1 MKKILLTGISV
12 MFFGLTNAQDTKST
26 GKNIEFGAK
35 AGLNLSMVK
44 ASKDGDSKMKAG
56 FHVGGVVE
64 FKFSDKIGLQPEL
77 MYSQEGGEY
86 EYTANVGSSIYT
98 SNQKITLNKII
109 MPVIFKY
116 YVIEGLS
123 IEAGPQ
129 LDYIINAKSDNN
141 VTVLGS
147 SGAIMYDVDMD
158 DNPGTVVVRQDDG
171 SMDSARIYHDYGLN
185 KLNFGFNLGAGYKL
199 PMGLF
204 FQARYNLGLTDFVD
218 NGDFM
223 SGTVEGTTSPI
234 DANRMGNS
242 MKNSNLQISVGY
254 KF

>member
-77 MYSQEGGEY
+77 MYSQEGGKY
-86 EYTANVGSSIYT
+86 EYVGVVSPSVYN
-98 SNQKITLNKII
+98 SEQDITLSKII
-109 MPVIFKY
+109 LPVMFKY

-129 LDYIINAKSDNN
+129 LDYIISAKSDNN
-141 VTVLGS
+141 VTVVGT
-147 SGAIMYDVDMD
+147 SGAIMYDVDME
-158 DNPGTVVVRQDDG
+158 DNPGNVVVRQNDG
-171 SMDSARIYHDYGLN
+171 SMDSAKIYHDYGLN
-185 KLNFGFNLGAGYKL
+185 KLNFGFNLGAGCKL

-223 SGTVEGTTSPI
+223 SGTVEGSGAPI
-234 DANRMGNS
+234 DVNRMGNS